1 MRCPGTVLL
10 LLSLV
15 CVPGSVAGVH
25 ADNAWPA
32 PLADES
38 LLLDLVRTDDGFH
51 AVGERGHVLYSA
63 DGNNWQQRI
72 VPTQVLLTAVD
83 FHGNKRGCAVGH
95 DAVIL
100 CTDDGGQHWQRVHA
114 RPEWQAPLLDVLFIN
129 EHEVIA
135 IGAHGLCLVSQD
147 AGRSWQRRPFTPAPA
162 VASEATDYEPHLH
175 TLLQHDGR
183 LLIAAEAGQLFAS
196 SNAGA
201 DWQQLSSPYTGS
213 WFALVNGSTG
223 DFYLAGLRGRLYA
236 GQWQSPRQWR
246 RLPAD
251 TRQTLTDGLVLAG
264 GEQVFV
270 GHGGVVLY
278 RATASAAVHVWRQ
291 PGRPALQAV
300 VRGPGETLLLAS
312 DAGLLS
318 VDLAELRALEP

>member
-1 MRCPGTVLL
+1 MRCPGTIFLL
-10 LLSLV
+10 FTLV
-15 CVPGSVAGVH
+15 CLPGAGVH
-25 ADNAWPA
+25 ADSAWPA

-38 LLLDLVRTDDGFH
+38 LLLDLVRTDEGFH
-51 AVGERGHVLYSA
+51 AVGARGHVLFST
-63 DGNNWQQRI
+63 DGNDWQQRI
-72 VPTQVLLTAVD
+72 VPTRVLLTAVD
-83 FHGNKRGCAVGH
+83 FHDNKRGCAVGH

-100 CTDDGGQHWQRVHA
+100 CTDDGGEHWQRAHA
-114 RPEWQAPLLDVLFIN
+114 QPDWQAPLLDVLFIN
-129 EHEVIA
+129 EREVIA
-135 IGAHGLCLVSQD
+135 IGAHGLYLVSQD
-147 AGRSWQRRPFTPAPA
+147 AGRSWQRRPFTPAA
-162 VASEATDYEPHLH
+162 DASDATDYEPHLH
-175 TLLQHDGR
+175 TVLQHDGR

-213 WFALVNGSTG
+213 WFALVAGAADT
-223 DFYLAGLRGRLYA
+223 FYLAGLRGHLYA
-236 GQWQSPRQWR
+236 GQLRSPRQWR

-251 TRQTLTDGLVLAG
+251 TRQTLTDGRVLAG

-278 RATASAAVHVWRQ
+278 RATASAAVHVWRY